1 MCVCASLAVCGQT
14 GCEVASAIDPRAPA
28 VPLSFHVWTLSLVVG
43 LCGRHVG
50 GTIYACVPGKR
61 VCAQGHSRCLRRA
74 ATVLYRIVSIIA
86 LNAKAM
92 SLFPWGDQVRH
103 FHVPIS
109 APCGSAARSGHVRQ
123 TAP

>member
-61 VCAQGHSRCLRRA
+61 VCARSFALFAPCRHGVVS
-74 ATVLYRIVSIIA
+74 YRIY
-86 LNAKAM
+86 NCPK
-92 SLFPWGDQVRH
+92 R
-103 FHVPIS
+103 
-109 APCGSAARSGHVRQ
+109 
-123 TAP
+123 